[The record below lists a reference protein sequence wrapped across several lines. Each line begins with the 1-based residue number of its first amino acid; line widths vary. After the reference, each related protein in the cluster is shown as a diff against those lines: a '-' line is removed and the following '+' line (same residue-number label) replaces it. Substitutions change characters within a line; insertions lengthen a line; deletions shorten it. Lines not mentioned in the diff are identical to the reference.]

1 MKGSSMKRFAITT
14 MALLVTLA
22 ISATAFAEP
31 RGFSEN
37 PGGPSTSV
45 LSNQVELYH
54 YIPSGECYDAWTGG
68 VKMRNAGSPTT
79 GGTIT
84 VPALV
89 AVGQANAQLIW
100 VILDDV
106 VPPATETFNGFAIV
120 RIPIGPVT
128 GSPCWPQASAF
139 AYRADVTGLVVPG
152 ANVVAGFPDT
162 GVASVGSNT
171 EGATLVV
178 AHSTNGVDKEL
189 ILTVGND
196 LMIGSVASLP
206 LAPVGVP
213 GTGAELVFIGADG
226 QTAGDEVF
234 WNGVSLAGPDAWLG
248 IDQGPGIGFWDTM
261 EFGVTIGGANLAE
274 SACSPDCINWVA
286 TLLKVKSG
294 GCQTV
299 GTEQETWGGVK
310 KLFR

>member
-1 MKGSSMKRFAITT
+1 MKRFAITT

-22 ISATAFAEP
+22 LAATAFAEP
-31 RGFSEN
+31 RGTSEEK
-37 PGGPSTSV
+37 PGGPTTSV
-45 LSNQVELYH
+45 VSNQVELYH

-68 VKMRNAGSPTT
+68 VKLRNAVAPAG
-79 GGTIT
+79 GGAAGTIT

-106 VPPATETFNGFAIV
+106 VPPATETFNGFAV
-120 RIPIGPVT
+120 ARIPIGPVT
-128 GSPCWPQASAF
+128 FSPCWPQLNAYAF
-139 AYRADVTGLVVPG
+139 RADVTGLVVPG
-152 ANVVAGFPDT
+152 VNTLAGFPDT
-162 GVASVGSNT
+162 GLIGTGSNT

-178 AHSTNGVDKEL
+178 THSTNGVDKEL

-196 LMIGSVASLP
+196 LMINSTASLP
-206 LAPVGVP
+206 LAPVGTP

-226 QTAGDEVF
+226 QLAADQVF
-234 WNGVSLAGPDAWLG
+234 WNGASLGGPDAWLG
-248 IDQGPGIGFWDTM
+248 IDQGPGVGYWDTM

-274 SACSPDCINWVA
+274 SHCEPDCINWVA

-299 GTEQETWGGVK
+299 GTESKPWTDVK
-310 KLFR
+310 KLYR

>member
-1 MKGSSMKRFAITT
+1 MKRFAITT

-22 ISATAFAEP
+22 IAATAFAEP
-31 RGFSEN
+31 RGTTEG
-37 PGGPSTSV
+37 PGGPSASYVST
-45 LSNQVELYH
+45 QVELYH

-68 VKMRNAGSPTT
+68 VKLRNAGSPTT

-89 AVGQANAQLIW
+89 AIGQANAQLIW
-100 VILDDV
+100 VILDDT
-106 VPPATETFNGFAIV
+106 VPPATETFNGVAV
-120 RIPIGPVT
+120 ARIPIGPVT
-128 GSPCWPQASAF
+128 GSPCWPQLSAF

-152 ANVVAGFPDT
+152 VNTLAGFPDT
-162 GVASVGSNT
+162 GIISAGSNT

-196 LMIGSVASLP
+196 LVDSPGETASLA
-206 LAPVGVP
+206 LAPVGTP

-226 QTAGDEVF
+226 QPAADRVF
-234 WNGVSLAGPDAWLG
+234 WNGVSIGGPDAWMG
-248 IDQGPGIGFWDTM
+248 IDQGPGVGYWDTM

-274 SACSPDCINWVA
+274 TTCDNDCINWVA

-299 GTEQETWGGVK
+299 GTEDRTWGGVK
-310 KLFR
+310 SIFK

>member
-1 MKGSSMKRFAITT
+1 MKRFAMTT
-14 MALLVTLA
+14 MALLATLA
-22 ISATAFAEP
+22 LVAVAFAEP
-31 RGFSEN
+31 HGISEKSE
-37 PGGPSTSV
+37 GPSSSV

-68 VKMRNAGSPTT
+68 VKLRNAGSPA

-100 VILDDV
+100 VVLDDV
-106 VPPATETFNGFAIV
+106 TPPATETFNGTPLA

-128 GSPCWPQASAF
+128 ASPCWPQANAYAF
-139 AYRADVTGLVVPG
+139 RADVTGLVVPG
-152 ANVVAGFPDT
+152 VNTLAGFPDS
-162 GVASVGSNT
+162 GVSSAGSNT

-196 LMIGSVASLP
+196 LMIVSGASLP

-226 QTAGDEVF
+226 QVAADEVF

-248 IDQGPGIGFWDTM
+248 IDQGPGIGYWDTM

-274 SACSPDCINWVA
+274 SFCSPDCINWVA

-299 GTEQETWGGVK
+299 GVEEKPWGDVK

>member
-1 MKGSSMKRFAITT
+1 MKRFAITT

-22 ISATAFAEP
+22 LAASAFAEP
-31 RGFSEN
+31 RGTTEN

-54 YIPSGECYDAWTGG
+54 YIPSGECYDAWTDG
-68 VKMRNAGSPTT
+68 VKLRNAGSPA

-89 AVGQANAQLIW
+89 AIGQANAQLIW
-100 VILDDV
+100 VVLDDT
-106 VPPATETFNGFAIV
+106 VPPATETFNGFAV
-120 RIPIGPVT
+120 ARIPIGPVT
-128 GSPCWPQASAF
+128 ASPCWPQLSAF

-152 ANVVAGFPDT
+152 VNTLAGFPDT
-162 GVASVGSNT
+162 GISTSGSNT

-178 AHSTNGVDKEL
+178 THSTNGVDKEL

-196 LMIGSVASLP
+196 LVDTGGETASLA
-206 LAPVGVP
+206 LAPVGAA

-226 QTAGDEVF
+226 QPAADRVF
-234 WNGVSLAGPDAWLG
+234 WNGVSIGGPDAWMG
-248 IDQGPGIGFWDTM
+248 IDQGPGIGYWDTL

-274 SACSPDCINWVA
+274 IICDNDCINWVA

-299 GTEQETWGGVK
+299 GTEAKPWTDVK
-310 KLFR
+310 KLYR

>member
-1 MKGSSMKRFAITT
+1 MKRFAITT
-14 MALLVTLA
+14 MALLASMALA
-22 ISATAFAEP
+22 ALAFASP
-31 RGFSEN
+31 NGFVEKED
-37 PGGPSTSV
+37 GPSVSV
-45 LSNQVELYH
+45 ASNQTVLYH

-68 VKMRNAGSPTT
+68 VKLRNAGSPT

-100 VILDDV
+100 VILDDT
-106 VPPATETFNGFAIV
+106 VPPATETFNGTPLV

-128 GSPCWPQASAF
+128 ASPCWPQTSAF

-152 ANVVAGFPDT
+152 VNTLSGFPDT
-162 GVASVGSNT
+162 GVSFAGSNT
-171 EGATLVV
+171 EGASLVV
-178 AHSTNGVDKEL
+178 AYATNGVDKEL

-196 LMIGSVASLP
+196 LLIGSTASLG

-226 QTAGDEVF
+226 QAAPDEVY
-234 WNGVSLAGPDAWLG
+234 WNGVSLAGTDAWLG
-248 IDQGPGIGFWDTM
+248 IDQGPGIGYWDTM
-261 EFGVTIGGANLAE
+261 EFGVTIGGLNLAE
-274 SACSPDCINWVA
+274 STCISDCINWVA

-299 GTEQETWGGVK
+299 GVEENTWGGVK

>member
-1 MKGSSMKRFAITT
+1 MKRFAITA

-22 ISATAFAEP
+22 LAASAFAEP

-54 YIPSGECYDAWTGG
+54 YIPSGLCYDAWTGG
-68 VKMRNAGSPTT
+68 VKLRNAVAPAG
-79 GGTIT
+79 GGAAGTIT

-89 AVGQANAQLIW
+89 AAGQANAQLIW

-106 VPPATETFNGFAIV
+106 VPPATETFNGFALA

-128 GSPCWPQASAF
+128 DSPCWPQVNAY

-152 ANVVAGFPDT
+152 VNTLAGFPDT
-162 GVASVGSNT
+162 GVISAGSNT

-178 AHSTNGVDKEL
+178 AHSTSGVDKEL

-196 LMIGSVASLP
+196 LLETSTASLA
-206 LAPVGVP
+206 LAPVGAA

-226 QTAGDEVF
+226 QVADDTVS

-248 IDQGPGIGFWDTM
+248 LDPGPGVGYWDTM

-274 SACSPDCINWVA
+274 STGGPDCINWVA

-299 GTEQETWGGVK
+299 GTEESTWGGVK
-310 KLFR
+310 SIFR

>member
-1 MKGSSMKRFAITT
+1 MKRFAMTT
-14 MALLVTLA
+14 MALLATLA
-22 ISATAFAEP
+22 LVAVAFAEP
-31 RGFSEN
+31 HGISEKSE
-37 PGGPSTSV
+37 GPSSSV

-68 VKMRNAGSPTT
+68 VKLRNAGSPA

-100 VILDDV
+100 VVLDDV
-106 VPPATETFNGFAIV
+106 TPPATETFNGNALV

-128 GSPCWPQASAF
+128 GSPCWPQANAYAF
-139 AYRADVTGLVVPG
+139 RADVTGLVVPG
-152 ANVVAGFPDT
+152 VNTLAGFPDS
-162 GVASVGSNT
+162 GIISSGSNT

-196 LMIGSVASLP
+196 LMITSGASLP

-226 QTAGDEVF
+226 QLAGDTVF

-248 IDQGPGIGFWDTM
+248 IDQGPGVGYWDTM
-261 EFGVTIGGANLAE
+261 EFGVTIGGPNLAE
-274 SACSPDCINWVA
+274 SFCAPDCINWVA

-299 GTEQETWGGVK
+299 GVEEKPWGDVK

>member
-1 MKGSSMKRFAITT
+1 MKRFAIIT
-14 MALLVTLA
+14 MALLVSL
-22 ISATAFAEP
+22 SLATAAFASP
-31 RGFSEN
+31 SGFVEKSE
-37 PGGPSTSV
+37 GVTSSV

-68 VKMRNAGSPTT
+68 VKLRNAGSPAS
-79 GGTIT
+79 GTIT

-100 VILDDV
+100 VVLDDT
-106 VPPATETFNGFAIV
+106 VPPATETFNGSALV

-152 ANVVAGFPDT
+152 VNTLTGFPDT
-162 GVASVGSNT
+162 GVISAGSNT

-196 LMIGSVASLP
+196 LLISSTATLP
-206 LAPVGVP
+206 LAPVGPP
-213 GTGAELVFIGADG
+213 GTGAELVFIGGDG
-226 QTAGDEVF
+226 QLAGDVVR

-248 IDQGPGIGFWDTM
+248 IDQGPGVGYWDTM
-261 EFGVTIGGANLAE
+261 EFGVTIGGANTAE
-274 SACSPDCINWVA
+274 STGSPDCINWVA

-299 GTEQETWGGVK
+299 GVEESTWGGVK